1 MKGRTVKWLCSVVFV
16 AIIMLAS
23 GVTAQAQ
30 YQGQGADQ
38 GQIPDQGQG
47 ADRGPAPGQPQVP
60 DRQQTPGKE
69 DKSKPKE
76 FRKVFCAERSVAQR
90 FYSVNDI
97 QCSEVCDNVY
107 RDYPC
112 EQQQLLDSG
121 WKITSVAVS
130 SIEVLRDPCEC
141 RLTGTESVLERE
153 KKQ

>member
-1 MKGRTVKWLCSVVFV
+1 MKGRTVKGLCFLIFITG
-16 AIIMLAS
+16 ATLAS
-23 GVTAQAQ
+23 GATAQAQ

-38 GQIPDQGQG
+38 GQVPDQGQLPEQG
-47 ADRGPAPGQPQVP
+47 VAPGQPQAP

-69 DKSKPKE
+69 EKSKPKE

-90 FYSVNDI
+90 FYSVNEI
-97 QCSEVCDNVY
+97 NCNEMCDNVY

-153 KKQ
+153 KK

>member
-1 MKGRTVKWLCSVVFV
+1 MKGRSVKGLCFLIFITG
-16 AIIMLAS
+16 AMLAS
-23 GVTAQAQ
+23 GATAQAQ

-38 GQIPDQGQG
+38 GQVPDQ
-47 ADRGPAPGQPQVP
+47 GPAPGQPQVP
-60 DRQQTPGKE
+60 EQQQAPGKE

-97 QCSEVCDNVY
+97 MCNDVCDNVY

-153 KKQ
+153 KK